1 MEKEG
6 KIIHGY
12 GASKVLFKETI
23 SWLYE
28 MATEMRL
35 IGRKNT

>member
-12 GASKVLFKETI
+12 GASKVLFKETP
-23 SWLYE
+23 WLYE